1 MRKTIEVHPDVVDR
15 LVIEALMEHIGYTK
29 DFIQNL
35 KYKKNNGGLQPHEQE
50 DLDDNKKQLK
60 HLTAVADYFGAYLDG

>member
-1 MRKTIEVHPDVVDR
+1 MRKTIEVHPDVADR
-15 LVIEALMEHIGYTK
+15 LVIETLMEHIGYAK

-35 KYKKNNGGLQPHEQE
+35 NDLKKTEGLKPYQQE

-60 HLTAVADYFGAYLDG
+60 HLKAVAEYFGASLDG

>member
-15 LVIEALMEHIGYTK
+15 LVIETLMEHIGYAK

-35 KYKKNNGGLQPHEQE
+35 KHKKKNGGLLPHEQE

-60 HLTAVADYFGAYLDG
+60 ALLIVADYFGAYM

>member
-1 MRKTIEVHPDVVDR
+1 MRKTIEIHPDVADH
-15 LVIEALMEHIGYTK
+15 LVVTTILEHIGYTK

-35 KYKKNNGGLQPHEQE
+35 KHLKKTEGLKPYQQE

-60 HLTAVADYFGAYLDG
+60 ALLIVADYFGANLDG